1 MEKQEIIEQ
10 LVQLEMNCSN
20 DYELGGLVREFIRQ
34 NFEEVF
40 IIDKHGNTSKNK
52 S

>member
-1 MEKQEIIEQ
+1 MERQEIIEQ
-10 LVQLEMNCSN
+10 LVQLEENCSN
-20 DYELGGLVREFIRQ
+20 DYELGGLVWEFIRQ
-34 NFEEVF
+34 NFEEGL